1 MEKPTH
7 IELHISVVDFSWGVS
22 GRGSVTVQASL
33 NVCATRSS
41 LLLVRELAFF
51 QTLSGLPQRLHMYVK
66 KTSLGVPRVGP
77 RVRLTGAGLL
87 LLQIRTRWT
96 PWATLLRRKSARKER
111 ERNATKVFWDDTKRG
126 EKGRRIMSWL
136 EASQTRR
143 RRWNSVQR
151 EVQAGLAE
159 LKTVSLGQKWK
170 LLSDSNCSVFAFM
183 SSKLADVGFAST
195 PVFSHKLN
203 LVNLQTVGVL
213 YTCKYNRL
221 TPFSSRWRNVRADVF
236 WQQNKGEQV

>member
-22 GRGSVTVQASL
+22 GRGSVTVQASF

-66 KTSLGVPRVGP
+66 KQASACPEWDPASVWPALACCCC
-77 RVRLTGAGLL
+77 RLE
-87 LLQIRTRWT
+87 
-96 PWATLLRRKSARKER
+96 PVELREQRCWGGKAPGRNER
-111 ERNATKVFWDDTKRG
+111 GTQTKVFWDDTKRG
-126 EKGRRIMSWL
+126 EKGRRIISWL

-203 LVNLQTVGVL
+203 FVNLQTVGVL

-221 TPFSSRWRNVRADVF
+221 TPFSSLWRNVRSDVF